1 MGSQVV
7 LLRWTYALLLAPI
20 SLGAQQYKADQA
32 GPPPSELAPAI
43 GGALG
48 KAGFAITQDGKTYCE
63 IWLRTSIETVPASKE
78 PDNTLPNITL
88 PQIAVGTLLGA
99 IRFDSPGADRRGQ
112 TIQPGV
118 YTLRYGVMPANDDH
132 QGAAP
137 HRDFALL
144 IPAADDRDL
153 SAVPKPD
160 ALAAMSRKA
169 SGTMHPAILSIWK
182 AASESAGFS
191 QRGDSDWVLEASV
204 GSTPIAIVVAGAADH
219 P

>member
-1 MGSQVV
+1 MGSHAA
-7 LLRWTYALLLAPI
+7 LLRWTYALLLAPL

-48 KAGFAITQDGKTYCE
+48 KGFAIAQDGKKYCE
-63 IWLRTSIETVPASKE
+63 IWLRTSIETVPVPTE
-78 PDNTLPNITL
+78 PNNTLPNITL
-88 PQIAVGTLLGA
+88 AQIAVGTLLGA
-99 IRFDSPGADRRGQ
+99 VRFDSPGADRRGQ

-153 SAVPKPD
+153 SAIPKPD
-160 ALAAMSRKA
+160 ALLAMSRKA
-169 SGTMHPAILSIWK
+169 SRTMHPAILSIWK

-204 GSTPIAIVVAGAADH
+204 GGTPIAMIVAGDGGR